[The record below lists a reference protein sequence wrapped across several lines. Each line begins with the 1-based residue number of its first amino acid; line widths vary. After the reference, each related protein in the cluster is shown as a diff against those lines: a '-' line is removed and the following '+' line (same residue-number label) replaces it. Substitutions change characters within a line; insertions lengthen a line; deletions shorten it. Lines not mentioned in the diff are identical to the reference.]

1 MEKDTDNQD
10 QTRDAEP
17 KALSRRTILR
27 GAAVSAPMVLSLG
40 STAALAVTSNLIS
53 ASNAPNVDGNYYCL
67 EADSTYDGGGT
78 YDLGLYPS
86 QNVYGYSAANE
97 YRTEPNNGGSSIVKS
112 GQDVCDEGG
121 IFYYQQSGWKQ
132 IDVGNGGLMVSIQA
146 MNSFSGLSIL
156 DA

>member
-1 MEKDTDNQD
+1 MKKDADNQD
-10 QTRDAEP
+10 QARDAEP
-17 KALSRRTILR
+17 KALSRRTLLR

-40 STAALAVTSNLIS
+40 STAALARTSNLIG

-67 EADSTYDGGGT
+67 EVDSRYDGSGT

-86 QNVYGYSAANE
+86 QNVYRYSAAHE
-97 YRTEPNNGGSSIVKS
+97 YRTEPNNGGTSVVKS
-112 GQDVCDEGG
+112 GQEVCDQGG
-121 IFYYQQSGWKQ
+121 IFYYQRSGWKQ

-146 MNSFSGLSIL
+146 MNSFSGLSVL